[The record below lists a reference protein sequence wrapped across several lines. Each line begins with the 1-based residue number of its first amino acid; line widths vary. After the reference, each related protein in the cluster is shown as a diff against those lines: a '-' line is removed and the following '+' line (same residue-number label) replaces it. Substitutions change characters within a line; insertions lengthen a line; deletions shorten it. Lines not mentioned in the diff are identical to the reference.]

1 MNHRDRLLGF
11 LKARQG
17 SWVSGAWLSGELGV
31 SRTAVSKH
39 IRRLRETGYPIATAT
54 RKGYRLEG
62 VPDLLE
68 PAEIR
73 DGLDTTI
80 LGRGEIHCLRV
91 TDSTNRQAK
100 ILAQRGAPEG
110 TLVLAD
116 RQTQGRGRMG
126 RSWDSPPGGIFLS
139 LVLRPILPP
148 FEAPAITLLAG
159 VAASETL
166 VHLTGLDARIKW
178 PNDILI
184 KGRKIGGILTEI
196 SSEMDA
202 IDHVVMGIGFNVNLT
217 AEDLAP
223 EVRPFAT
230 SVYIGA
236 GREFSR
242 VTLIQEFLKRFDRD
256 YARFQTEGF
265 SAVRQRWKALTDII
279 GRRVRV
285 EMIGRVCEG
294 VVADVDQEGV
304 LILED
309 EVGAQCRVIS
319 GDVVYV

>member
-1 MNHRDRLLGF
+1 MNHRDRLLGY

-17 SWVSGAWLSGELGV
+17 RWVSGTWLSGELGV
-31 SRTAVSKH
+31 SRNAVSKH
-39 IRRLRETGYPIATAT
+39 IRRLRVTGYPITTAP

-80 LGRGEIHCLRV
+80 LGRGEIHCLGL

-100 ILAQRGAPEG
+100 ILAQKGAPEG

-126 RSWDSPPGGIFLS
+126 RSWDSPRGGIFLS
-139 LVLRPILPP
+139 LVLRPALPP
-148 FEAPAITLLAG
+148 FEAPAITLVAG

-166 VHLTGLDARIKW
+166 VHLTGLEARIKW

-184 KGRKIGGILTEI
+184 KDRKIAGILTEI

-202 IDHVVMGIGFNVNLT
+202 IDHVVMGIGINVNLT
-217 AEDLAP
+217 ADDLAP
-223 EVRPFAT
+223 EVRPLAT
-230 SVYIGA
+230 SVCIGA

-242 VTLIQEFLKRFDRD
+242 VALIQEFLKRFDRD
-256 YARFQTEGF
+256 YARLQSESF

-294 VVADVDQEGV
+294 VVADVDQEGG

-309 EVGAQCRVIS
+309 KAGDLCRVIS